1 MRLGDSAQVE
11 EVANGNVG
19 EGIESRGGGAMELR
33 GIAKLCHGEAGGGM
47 AEVVRHESCPVIGHE
62 LLGEEIRV
70 SAGGIVWS
78 PLGIECFGDIEGRKL
93 KGNLSGC

>member
-1 MRLGDSAQVE
+1 MVR
-11 EVANGNVG
+11 
-19 EGIESRGGGAMELR
+19 
-33 GIAKLCHGEAGGGM
+33 KGGM
-47 AEVVRHESCPVIGHE
+47 DWGGWKR
-62 LLGEEIRV
+62 EEIRV